1 MRKNRTKHGSGLLLF
16 PKLDVA
22 FAEDGHA
29 IARAQDLG
37 PQKAA
42 FPLRFSTNHLG
53 KYEDVLISNTSLLSM
68 TCFGLD
74 VVFSLVSHYH
84 PLSFYQH
91 YFGQT
96 QPFDLDH
103 HPQAR

>member
-1 MRKNRTKHGSGLLLF
+1 MKFRMLAPKKLLS
-16 PKLDVA
+16 PW
-22 FAEDGHA
+22 
-29 IARAQDLG
+29 
-37 PQKAA
+37 
-42 FPLRFSTNHLG
+42 FSTNHLA
-53 KYEDVLISNTSLLSM
+53 KYEDVLISNTLLLSM

-74 VVFSLVSHYH
+74 VVFSFVSHYH

-103 HPQAR
+103 HPQDR